1 MIKAST
7 EGTFDLITGEV
18 CWFSCHFR
26 SVVCCLR
33 AARSCLMW
41 TGPSAHPSSKQESS
55 WPTSASCPKEGT
67 ESLGPRTLCLDIA
80 KAGANVCMQ
89 RISVLEPSKRLHD
102 SPTGG
107 SWTRLVPQLQSAVHF
122 SYPFP
127 PTPCNFWV
135 SKTTFSHQIPELSL
149 QTKATIHFP
158 STTSSLCLSFR
169 EGPIRMTSFSTQ
181 ICIISTC

>member
-1 MIKAST
+1 MLFAVW
-7 EGTFDLITGEV
+7 GLPG
-18 CWFSCHFR
+18 
-26 SVVCCLR
+26 L
-33 AARSCLMW
+33 
-41 TGPSAHPSSKQESS
+41 
-55 WPTSASCPKEGT
+55 ASCGRDPLLIHLQSKSLHGQPQPPVPRKGQNP
-67 ESLGPRTLCLDIA
+67 LGPEHLVWTLQRQAQMSACREYLSLSLPRD
-80 KAGANVCMQ
+80 CMTA
-89 RISVLEPSKRLHD
+89 LL
-102 SPTGG
+102 GG